1 MSAGGVAADDA
12 FKGAL
17 LPYQKVSKDKG
28 AHAYSS
34 NYKKTGL
41 YILMCEARSPI
52 VFNQSALALS
62 EDGLDVDLQASAISF
77 SIPADVLEAD
87 CFFEVWRAPG

>member
-1 MSAGGVAADDA
+1 
-12 FKGAL
+12 
-17 LPYQKVSKDKG
+17 
-28 AHAYSS
+28 
-34 NYKKTGL
+34 
-41 YILMCEARSPI
+41 MCEARSPI

-62 EDGLDVDLQASAISF
+62 EDGLDVDLQASAIDF